1 MAVYTTVDD
10 TALNIFLAA
19 HDIGE
24 VLSFAGIA
32 EGVENSN
39 YLLRTSKGH
48 FILTL
53 YEKRV
58 NVDDLPF
65 FIELMTH
72 LSAAGINCPL
82 PLAARDGQI
91 LHELAGR
98 PCALFSFLDGT
109 FSRFPNRIKCHA
121 LGASLAELHIKA
133 QGLSRRRANALGP
146 ASWTPLLHSIGSDAN
161 ILAEGLQKSITTRLE
176 QILSDW
182 PTELPHGIIHADLFP
197 NNVLF
202 VGDRLSGLIDFYFA
216 CEDILAYD
224 IGICLNSWCFEVDG
238 SFNMTKSRAL
248 IQGYE
253 TVRRLSVAEKKAIP
267 ILTAGSAMRFFLTRL
282 YDWIHTP
289 KDALVSPKDPM
300 EYWAIL
306 RFHHSVFGVSSYGL
320 DLSSPDGEML

>member
-10 TALNIFLAA
+10 TELSRFLAA
-19 HDIGE
+19 YDIGE

-39 YLLRTSKGH
+39 YLLRTANAH

-58 NVDDLPF
+58 DADDLPF

-72 LSAAGINCPL
+72 LSAAGMNCPL
-82 PLAARDGQI
+82 PVAARDGQI
-91 LHELAGR
+91 LHKLAGR

-109 FSRFPNRIKCHA
+109 FSRFPNRSKCYA
-121 LGASLAELHIKA
+121 LGASLAEFHVKA
-133 QGLSRRRANALGP
+133 QGVSRHRANALGP
-146 ASWTPLLHSIGSDAN
+146 HSWTPLLHSIGSDAN
-161 ILAEGLQKSITTRLE
+161 ILAKGMQQTITTRLE

-182 PTELPHGIIHADLFP
+182 PTDLPHGIIHADLFP

-202 VGDRLSGLIDFYFA
+202 VGDRLTGLIDFYFA

-224 IGICLNSWCFEVDG
+224 IGICLNSWCFEADG

-253 TVRRLSVAEKKAIP
+253 SVRRLSVAEKQAIP
-267 ILTAGSAMRFFLTRL
+267 VLAAGSAMRFFLTRL

-306 RFHHSVFGVSSYGL
+306 RFHQSISGISAYGL
-320 DLSSPDGEML
+320 DLL